1 MAFDRKLY
9 LSIACIAVGIVSI
22 ASCSGGGGGGGGN
35 PIEPPPPL
43 PSAITITTGQ
53 SPPPR
58 FIPVNAS
65 VAVGGTVTWRNGSP
79 VDHDVLS
86 LSGAWPTTTLAPTES
101 FQVSFPQEGEFDY
114 ICTIHQGMAGTIVVR

>member
-1 MAFDRKLY
+1 MAFDRKLHS
-9 LSIACIAVGIVSI
+9 SIACIVVGIVSI
-22 ASCSGGGGGGGGN
+22 ASCGGGGGGEN
-35 PIEPPPPL
+35 PIQPPPPP

-58 FIPVNAS
+58 FIPANATL
-65 VAVGGTVTWRNGSP
+65 AVGGTVTWRNASP

-86 LSGAWPTTTLAPTES
+86 SSGAWPMTELAPTES
-101 FQVSFPQEGEFDY
+101 FQVSFPQAGEFDY